1 LVARSCDKKAV
12 FVRTGPTTGL
22 LVEDR
27 QRVAND
33 TSICNAGALVY
44 TVDSWVASG
53 LGPVRVIG
61 GSANGG
67 GFGTLSD
74 APLHVGERVAVGD
87 VTVAVAGSKGSTLSV
102 EVTLR

>member
-12 FVRTGPTTGL
+12 FVRTRPTTGL

-61 GSANGG
+61 GSSNGC

-87 VTVAVAGSKGSTLSV
+87 VTVAVAGSKGPTLSV